1 MSLFSDLNPDFPRAA
16 TLDLNGS
23 GCFRVPLRC
32 PASADFLPSV
42 SVDAPHVQAVLEPS
56 SDNPRTGEVMVGAPS
71 LWMLAITANGSG
83 PARVTITLSRPW
95 LLPDPERSDR
105 VLDLHIL

>member
-16 TLDLNGS
+16 TLELSGS

-32 PASADFLPSV
+32 PASAGFLPSV
-42 SVDAPHVQAVLEPS
+42 SVEGSHVQATLAPA
-56 SDNPRTGEVMVGAPS
+56 SDNPRTGEVMVGAPAV
-71 LWMLAITANGSG
+71 WELAITATGSG

-95 LLPDPERSDR
+95 LSPDPEQSAHA
-105 VLDLHIL
+105 LDLHIM